1 MRRNRAALMKPVW
14 ENVRIDWDAFAGMTS
29 LEIAN
34 AIGVHETTV
43 KDWKR
48 RDGVQ
53 GAPTNQQQKYAEH
66 GTRARYVHEKCRC
79 QQCVGANT
87 AYQRK
92 WREKR

>member
-1 MRRNRAALMKPVW
+1 MRRNRATIMRPVW
-14 ENVRIDWDAFAGMTS
+14 EHVRIDWAAFVGMS
-29 LEIAN
+29 ALDIAS

-53 GAPTNQQQKYAEH
+53 EAPKNQQQKYAEH
-66 GTRARYVHEKCRC
+66 GTRSRYVHAKCRC
-79 QQCVGANT
+79 RACVDANT

-92 WREKR
+92 WRRQP